1 MDYGYGLRA
10 DKTQKGRGF
19 FGELKRPDGGIST
32 EISVGVGING
42 KETEIPLIVPSLSKE
57 ELDYLLNTP
66 VKSKR
71 FFDDMPPQILQK
83 AMEHAKMRI
92 DQDKSPFAGP
102 GEITEAPR

>member
-1 MDYGYGLRA
+1 MDYGYGQRA
-10 DKTQKGRGF
+10 DKTQKGMGF
-19 FGELKRPDGGIST
+19 FGELKRPDGKIST

-71 FFDDMPPQILQK
+71 FFDDMPPEILQK
-83 AMEHAKMRI
+83 AVEHAKMRI
-92 DQDKSPFAGP
+92 DQEKSPFAGP